1 MELKLKEGFDKCP
14 DSHYTPEDTIDLIF
28 KDINFREDDC
38 VLEPCA
44 GRDFSMYNK
53 IPINNKFWCEIDYGV
68 DFFNSFDDKR
78 FTKIITNPPYKSNH
92 IIKEERE
99 NLPIKVFE
107 RCFKL
112 CDDECWFLLNNQM
125 FNSLTPR
132 RLSNYSKLGFNV
144 VFIRIINIPKW
155 YGRYFWI
162 CFKKGGKSIL
172 HF

>member
-1 MELKLKEGFDKCP
+1 MELKIKEGFQQCP
-14 DSHYTPEDTIDLIF
+14 SSHYTPDETIDIIF
-28 KDINFREDDC
+28 KDINFKQDDC
-38 VLEPCA
+38 ILEPTA
-44 GRDFSMYNK
+44 GDFSMYNK
-53 IPINNKFWCEIDYGV
+53 IPINNKFWAEIDYGV

-162 CFKKGGKSIL
+162 CFKKDGKSIL